1 MPVMGAPSLL
11 FLLLLS
17 PSLGE
22 DTVAEDMGVHQLGRL
37 VELLT
42 SRECED
48 LLSALSHPEENIFQ
62 QLDHLSLENNQLDLQ
77 KRVKRDTD
85 RNSEAQCRTAL
96 TDWLLKHGEQTYYD
110 RLSRA
115 LQHIGRTDIA
125 IEVGK
130 NINQDKTLSMKK
142 YVEEYH
148 QRVSSIESPLVQSET
163 GEHHVDPKPQ
173 ARHVRNI
180 PVTELIWSDLELVV
194 ERAPVQP
201 YQRRLLDG
209 AWPLVYGVMLGFAGT
224 FLMGVPVLLFL
235 LYISRGDQRKL
246 LCRSYKTRD
255 EMIGVTVTD
264 ALEPLETSSHTKGCS
279 STPMTDMPLPISLPM
294 TALCPSLPPGGG
306 DGSVPVWR

>member
-1 MPVMGAPSLL
+1 M
-11 FLLLLS
+11 
-17 PSLGE
+17 
-22 DTVAEDMGVHQLGRL
+22 
-37 VELLT
+37 
-42 SRECED
+42 
-48 LLSALSHPEENIFQ
+48 
-62 QLDHLSLENNQLDLQ
+62 
-77 KRVKRDTD
+77 D

-130 NINQDKTLSMKK
+130 NINQDKTLSIKK

-163 GEHHVDPKPQ
+163 EEHHVDPKPQ

-180 PVTELIWSDLELVV
+180 PVKELIWSDLELVV

-209 AWPLVYGVMLGFAGT
+209 AWPLVYGVLLGFAGT
-224 FLMGVPVLLFL
+224 FLMGVPILLFL

-246 LCRSYKTRD
+246 LRRSYKTR
-255 EMIGVTVTD
+255 G
-264 ALEPLETSSHTKGCS
+264 PSSSSHGRYSRSRQKHIAGAGDVTSAEMAPLKPITSHGKVKGFK
-279 STPMTDMPLPISLPM
+279 PGAAFPLSK
-294 TALCPSLPPGGG
+294 S
-306 DGSVPVWR
+306 RQ

>member
-77 KRVKRDTD
+77 KRVKRDT
-85 RNSEAQCRTAL
+85 
-96 TDWLLKHGEQTYYD
+96 
-110 RLSRA
+110 
-115 LQHIGRTDIA
+115 
-125 IEVGK
+125 EVGK

-163 GEHHVDPKPQ
+163 EEHH
-173 ARHVRNI
+173 
-180 PVTELIWSDLELVV
+180 ELIWSDLELVV
-194 ERAPVQP
+194 ERDPVQP

-224 FLMGVPVLLFL
+224 FLMGVPILLFL
-235 LYISRGDQRKL
+235 LYISRGDQKKL
-246 LCRSYKTRD
+246 LRRSYKTR
-255 EMIGVTVTD
+255 G
-264 ALEPLETSSHTKGCS
+264 PSSSSHGRYRRSRQKPIAGAGDVASAEMAPQNPLRHMESHPRANEVMQHPLAQSPCS
-279 STPMTDMPLPISLPM
+279 AISCLSLGESSPTPTTSLPLAQYIWITGKKDHISM
-294 TALCPSLPPGGG
+294 LF
-306 DGSVPVWR
+306 